1 MYENEDD
8 YQSAYDAT
16 LLRIDFKRYG
26 YNAFLQYKIQLVH
39 DKLKNIYIV
48 LTKWG
53 MINEEG
59 MCQKTPFN
67 KLEDAVAEF
76 KKIFK
81 SKTSNEWDNRENF

>member
-1 MYENEDD
+1 
-8 YQSAYDAT
+8 
-16 LLRIDFKRYG
+16 
-26 YNAFLQYKIQLVH
+26 
-39 DKLKNIYIV
+39 
-48 LTKWG
+48 